1 MDLFLAIFVCCLPFV
16 KSLKDAVMRVMPY
29 WECVILP
36 TLMHRDN
43 LLVVAHGN
51 SLRGI
56 VKHLKNISD
65 TDISLLNLPTAVPYV
80 FEFDERPVLVRDY
93 FLGDQEEIRRRTEA
107 VAEQGM
113 IRR

>member
-1 MDLFLAIFVCCLPFV
+1 
-16 KSLKDAVMRVMPY
+16 MPGNGDD
-29 WECVILP
+29 
-36 TLMHRDN
+36 RD
-43 LLVVAHGN
+43 VYK
-51 SLRGI
+51 RQ
-56 VKHLKNISD
+56 
-65 TDISLLNLPTAVPYV
+65 LLNLPTAVPYV